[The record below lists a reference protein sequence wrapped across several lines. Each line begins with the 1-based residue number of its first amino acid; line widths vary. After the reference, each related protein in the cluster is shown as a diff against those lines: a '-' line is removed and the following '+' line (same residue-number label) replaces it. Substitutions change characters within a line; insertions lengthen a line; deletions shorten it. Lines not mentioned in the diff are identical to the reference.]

1 MANTPPNSEMR
12 TLRQAL
18 YEHDKEGIDVLLAS
32 PSRLLL
38 LLNLLIAG
46 ILVTAVIWAFFAHAD
61 VIVTAPGTLVP
72 KQDLR
77 QVYAPLDGEL
87 RDIYVEV
94 GAPVQAGDLIARIRA
109 RGAIEAAS
117 QALETK
123 LKLDEARK
131 EAAAFPQKR
140 ALLQQKAEALSAKLD
155 TKARELER
163 RQAEGLRGVTEAQ
176 RARLAESRVNL
187 DQARRSETSA
197 RLEAERYQR
206 LAGLPGG
213 GGVSRDQVRQKT
225 DAYLDA
231 QSQRR
236 SAEAKLAT
244 LEFEVNQAISNAD
257 SEFSSLQQEVAEL
270 RVQLASAEREMTDEE
285 AKVEFKLRSA
295 ELAAEAADRLSFANF
310 DQDNFLKIIAPVD
323 GVITEIASRQRGA
336 KVQSTQALVS
346 IAPAGAER
354 LVEVRIAEKDRGFLL
369 PGQSVKLKFNAFPY
383 RTYGTIEGR
392 LDYIAPTA
400 TQGERNESPAYVG
413 RVSLSRDSI
422 TTPQGEI
429 TLTYGMGATAE
440 VVVRQ
445 RRFIDLALDP
455 LRGLGP

>member
-1 MANTPPNSEMR
+1 MARKTAKTDLPS
-12 TLRQAL
+12 LHQSL

-32 PSRLLL
+32 PSRLMLA
-38 LLNLLIAG
+38 LNLLIAG
-46 ILVTAVIWAFFAHAD
+46 IIVSALIWAFFARAD
-61 VIVTAPGTLVP
+61 VIVEAQGTLVP
-72 KQDLR
+72 KEDLR

-87 RDIYVEV
+87 RDMYVEV
-94 GAPVQAGDLIARIRA
+94 GAPVQAGDLLARIRA

-117 QALETK
+117 QALEAR

-140 ALLQQKAEALSAKLD
+140 ALLQQKAEALEAKLAA
-155 TKARELER
+155 KSKELER
-163 RQAEGLRGVTEAQ
+163 RQAEGLRSVTEAQ
-176 RARLAESRVNL
+176 RARLAESRVSL
-187 DQARRSETSA
+187 EQAQRAETSA

-206 LAGLPGG
+206 LASLPGG

-225 DAYLDA
+225 DAFLDA

-244 LEFEVNQAISNAD
+244 LEFEVNQAIANAD
-257 SEFSSLQQEVAEL
+257 SEFSGLQQEVAEL
-270 RVQLASAEREMTDEE
+270 RVQQATAQREMSDEE

-310 DQDNFLKIIAPVD
+310 DQDNFLKILAPVD
-323 GVITEIASRQRGA
+323 GVVTEVASRQRGA
-336 KVQSTQALVS
+336 KVQSSQALVA

-369 PGQSVKLKFNAFPY
+369 PGQTVKLKFNAFPY
-383 RTYGTIEGR
+383 RTYGSIDGR
-392 LDYIAPTA
+392 LEYIAPTA
-400 TQGERNESPAYVG
+400 TQGDRAESPAYVG
-413 RVSLSRDSI
+413 RVSLARDSMA
-422 TTPQGEI
+422 TPQGDI

-455 LRGLGP
+455 LRGLGR